1 MDNKQ
6 DQVRMEPGSGSRKGS
21 RARNGVRC
29 RWMNRQ
35 TDGSQGDRIHSRESK
50 GPRVVG
56 GRVLDVHTLGV
67 LVGVVAGH
75 TVLGFP
81 CFMGPK

>member
-6 DQVRMEPGSGSRKGS
+6 DQVRMEPGFGTRKGS

-56 GRVLDVHTLGV
+56 VGSLMYTLWV
-67 LVGVVAGH
+67 YWLVWWQA
-75 TVLGFP
+75 TQ
-81 CFMGPK
+81 C